1 MKQLLFLL
9 LLGGAGLGLAPTA
22 ARAQTTDTTRTR
34 PAVKPQLNTAPPGS
48 APVPAPPRPAPATVP
63 PVYQPAPTAPAPD
76 PNVPASNAPYDPN
89 RPSGMDLPQRP
100 GVAPPPPP
108 LRKYFLYT
116 NLGLGFSGYNGY
128 NQFSASIA
136 PAVGY
141 RFSERFAAGPGL
153 SYAYNSY
160 AFGNG
165 GPSFKTS
172 SLGVK
177 GFAQFIV
184 YKEFF
189 LHGEYEVTKAEV
201 LGYDQFG
208 NVGVYKG
215 TVKTPLAGVGYRNR
229 FSDRAAADIVVLYNF
244 NDGFDDIYGQPVIRF
259 SFLFDLK

>member
-1 MKQLLFLL
+1 MLLF
-9 LLGGAGLGLAPTA
+9 GGASLGLAPTVW
-22 ARAQTTDTTRTR
+22 AQRTDSTRT
-34 PAVKPQLNTAPPGS
+34 VKPQLNTAPPGS
-48 APVPAPPRPAPATVP
+48 APVPTAP
-63 PVYQPAPTAPAPD
+63 PVYQPAPTAPAPTTPPPDATPD
-76 PNVPASNAPYDPN
+76 PNVPASRAPYDPS

-100 GVAPPPPP
+100 GVAAPPPP

-141 RFSERFAAGPGL
+141 RFSERFAAGPGI
-153 SYAYNSY
+153 SYAYNHYS
-160 AFGNG
+160 FGNG
-165 GPSFKTS
+165 GPSISTK
-172 SLGVK
+172 SLGFK

-189 LHGEYEVTKAEV
+189 VHGEYEVTNAEV
-201 LGYDQFG
+201 LGYDLLG
-208 NVGVYKG
+208 NLGVYKN
-215 TVKTPLAGVGYRNR
+215 TVATPLAGVGYRNR

-244 NDGFDDIYGQPVIRF
+244 NDGFNDIYGQPVIRF